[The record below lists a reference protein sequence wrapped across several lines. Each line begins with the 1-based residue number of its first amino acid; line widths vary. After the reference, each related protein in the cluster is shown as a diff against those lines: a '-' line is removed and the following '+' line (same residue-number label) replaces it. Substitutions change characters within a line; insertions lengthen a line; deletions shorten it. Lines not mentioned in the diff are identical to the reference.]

1 MDNND
6 CNRRI
11 RYALQ
16 IDDTEACRLITLGS
30 GKPGESVPEPAPESA
45 PEPVTPALVAAWRLK
60 EGDEGYRPCPDS
72 AIISMLNGLVQDRR
86 GPPPELK
93 NAGGGSAATGVTTAA
108 GIWNKAHA
116 KKAEKM
122 AEEQLTLS
130 NNLILKQIRIALS
143 LKSDEVHGL
152 IEAGGGR
159 LGKNEVGAFFRN
171 PQARNF
177 RRCGDQVLRWFLN
190 GLASRRD
197 TSVTE
202 SSS

>member
-6 CNRRI
+6 CYRRI

-16 IDDTEACRLITLGS
+16 LDDAEAYRLITIGS
-30 GKPGESVPEPAPESA
+30 EQASESITPE
-45 PEPVTPALVAAWRLK
+45 LVAAWRLK
-60 EGDEGYRPCPDS
+60 EGEEGFSACPDS
-72 AIISMLNGLVQDRR
+72 AIIAMLNGLVKDRR
-86 GPPPELK
+86 GPPPEAK
-93 NAGGGSAATGVTTAA
+93 PSDRPATQAAPGVSGVWDNAKARKAAQ
-108 GIWNKAHA
+108 
-116 KKAEKM
+116 M
-122 AEEQLTLS
+122 AEEPLALS

-143 LKSDEVHGL
+143 FKSDDVHDL
-152 IEAGGGR
+152 IVAGGGR

-171 PQARNF
+171 PQARNY

-197 TSVTE
+197 TSGTQ